1 MIVIYFV
8 LFNLKRNRVK
18 HWFRNT
24 AEASYE
30 ICIFKSLTC
39 YWWWFNSTMN
49 CISSLHAGLFW
60 LRTWWVPD
68 SAVFT
73 LARLITLN
81 SALFWQ
87 CILRSCPV
95 EFCPRKLTGPV
106 ETELR
111 CSSSFLWAVRSLSIP
126 AAKSAGCFG
135 RSSLRR
141 PLVSSLP
148 VNVSSVFTSKHL
160 AKYN

>member
-18 HWFRNT
+18 HRFRNT
-24 AEASYE
+24 AEPSDE

-39 YWWWFNSTMN
+39 YWWWFNSIMN
-49 CISSLHAGLFW
+49 CISSLYARLFW
-60 LRTWWVPD
+60 MKTQWVPD

-73 LARLITLN
+73 LARLITST

-87 CILRSCPV
+87 HILAPCPD
-95 EFCPRKLTGPV
+95 EFHPWKLTDPV

-111 CSSSFLWAVRSLSIP
+111 CFSSFLWAVISRSWDDLSQ
-126 AAKSAGCFG
+126 
-135 RSSLRR
+135 
-141 PLVSSLP
+141 LVALEDQVLGDHLP
-148 VNVSSVFTSKHL
+148 VNAALVFSANHS
-160 AKYN
+160 